1 MRLPAKCCRFL
12 SPQPILLLQIGKER
26 NIYLFVNVSAKKNRK
41 KIGSVVP
48 LMIRFNVGLFFIY
61 ELNTLYFY
69 FRAQGG
75 GGGGS
80 DFRWRDCQE
89 LLRNFVHDLLHARS
103 KLKGTYV
110 QHTKTTG
117 NMLIVHDTERIASQ
131 NF

>member
-69 FRAQGG
+69 FTAQGG
-75 GGGGS
+75 GGGGVTS
-80 DFRWRDCQE
+80 GGGIVKSYC
-89 LLRNFVHDLLHARS
+89 VISYTISCTHDL
-103 KLKGTYV
+103 
-110 QHTKTTG
+110 
-117 NMLIVHDTERIASQ
+117 N
-131 NF
+131 